1 MDGEGPAARTIPAKQ
16 PAPKI
21 KSFACLQC
29 GMPVTLRGMLQT
41 SSVVC
46 AGCGTVID
54 VTDENLQIIG
64 AFLSKIKVEP
74 AIPLG
79 TRGQLRDGTFEVIG
93 FMRRVI
99 EVEGVGYR
107 WREYLLFN
115 PYKGFRWLSEYNG
128 HWNCIRTSLYRPLLV
143 SGGAHFKGLA
153 FRHFQSAVAKV
164 DYVVGEFY
172 WRVQV
177 GESCLVQDFIA
188 PPQILSMEQTDKEI
202 TWSLGEYVEPDV
214 IAKAFNLKKPLPAR
228 IGVGA
233 NQPSPH
239 ASRLS
244 VLLKRTLVFMAVAVL
259 IQLLSLIGSQNK
271 LVYQQS
277 FDYDVRD
284 SEKSRVS
291 ELFELPGRTS
301 NVVIRTKAD
310 VRNNWLYLNMALIN
324 DETGTAYDFGREID
338 YYFGRDSDGSWTE
351 GKPSDEAAIL
361 HVPPGRYYLRVEPDG
376 PAPAHYS
383 VAVYRDVPQ
392 WLAFFLALIALTL
405 IPVIAFWR
413 SRSFEY
419 QRWSESDHPSTSIS
433 DMVHKV
439 SDSGDDD

>member
-1 MDGEGPAARTIPAKQ
+1 MDGNKPAT
-16 PAPKI
+16 PKV
-21 KSFACLQC
+21 KTFNCLQC
-29 GMPVTLRGMLQT
+29 GRPITLRGLLQT
-41 SSVVC
+41 TSVVC
-46 AGCGTVID
+46 SSCGAIID
-54 VTDENLQIIG
+54 VSDENMRIIS
-64 AFLSKIKVEP
+64 AFASKVKVEP

-79 TRGQLRDGTFEVIG
+79 SRGTFPDGIFEVIG

-99 EVEGVGYR
+99 NVEGVDYR

-128 HWNCIRTSLYRPLLV
+128 HWCYIKTSLYRPLLV
-143 SGGAHFKGLA
+143 TGGAHFKGLA

-239 ASRLS
+239 VSRLS

-259 IQLLSLIGSQNK
+259 IQLLSLIVSQNK

-310 VRNNWLYLNMALIN
+310 
-324 DETGTAYDFGREID
+324 
-338 YYFGRDSDGSWTE
+338 
-351 GKPSDEAAIL
+351 
-361 HVPPGRYYLRVEPDG
+361 
-376 PAPAHYS
+376 
-383 VAVYRDVPQ
+383 
-392 WLAFFLALIALTL
+392 
-405 IPVIAFWR
+405 
-413 SRSFEY
+413 
-419 QRWSESDHPSTSIS
+419 
-433 DMVHKV
+433 
-439 SDSGDDD
+439 